1 MRTDLS
7 LLSAALDR
15 VVPAIG
21 DLPGAGAMGLAE
33 VIVDKA
39 GEDQRF
45 ESALKT
51 VANALPADFASL
63 DAGDQDDALRNIESC
78 QGEAFGLFLDIT
90 YSFYYMRPEVHER
103 LNWHGRAPQP
113 DGNVLPPF
121 DDSVLE
127 VARQRAPLWR
137 RV

>member
-1 MRTDLS
+1 MSTDLS

-33 VIVDKA
+33 VIVENARQDR
-39 GEDQRF
+39 RF
-45 ESALKT
+45 ETALKT
-51 VANALPADFASL
+51 VADALPDDFASL
-63 DAGDQDDALRNIESC
+63 DPAAQDDALRNIESA

-113 DGNVLPPF
+113 EGNELPPF

-127 VARQRAPLWR
+127 IARQRAPLWR
-137 RV
+137 KV

>member
-1 MRTDLS
+1 MSANLS

-51 VANALPADFASL
+51 VANALPTDFASL
-63 DAGDQDDALRNIESC
+63 DAGDQDAALREIESA
-78 QGEAFGLFLDIT
+78 QSDSRYSSSTRIT
-90 YSFYYMRPEVHER
+90 IFP
-103 LNWHGRAPQP
+103 A
-113 DGNVLPPF
+113 
-121 DDSVLE
+121 
-127 VARQRAPLWR
+127 
-137 RV
+137 

>member
-1 MRTDLS
+1 MSTDLS

-33 VIVDKA
+33 VIVENA
-39 GEDQRF
+39 RQDQRF
-45 ESALKT
+45 ETALKT
-51 VANALPADFASL
+51 VADALPDDFASL
-63 DAGDQDDALRNIESC
+63 DPAAQDDALRNIESA

-113 DGNVLPPF
+113 EGNELPPF

-127 VARQRAPLWR
+127 IARQRAPLWR
-137 RV
+137 KV

>member
-1 MRTDLS
+1 MSIDTTS
-7 LLSAALDR
+7 LSAALDR

-21 DLPGAGAMGLAE
+21 NLPGAGAMGLAD
-33 VIVDKA
+33 VIAENAQKDH
-39 GEDQRF
+39 RF
-45 ESALKT
+45 NSALET
-51 VANALPADFASL
+51 VSAALPDVFDSL
-63 DAGDQDDALRNIESC
+63 DAGPQDDALRDIESANPA
-78 QGEAFGLFLDIT
+78 AFGLFLDIT

-113 DGNVLPPF
+113 EGNELPPF

-137 RV
+137 KV

>member
-1 MRTDLS
+1 MSIDTQ

-15 VVPAIG
+15 VVPAVG

-33 VIVDKA
+33 VIIESARHDR
-39 GEDQRF
+39 RF
-45 ESALKT
+45 EAAIET
-51 VANALPADFASL
+51 IAAALPDGFASL
-63 DAGDQDDALRNIESC
+63 GAGAQDDALRNIESA

-103 LNWHGRAPQP
+103 LSWHGRTPQP
-113 DGNVLPPF
+113 DGNELPAF

-137 RV
+137 KV

>member
-1 MRTDLS
+1 MSTDLS

-33 VIVDKA
+33 VIVENGRQDR
-39 GEDQRF
+39 RF
-45 ESALKT
+45 ETALKT
-51 VANALPADFASL
+51 VADALPDDFASL
-63 DAGDQDDALRNIESC
+63 DPAAQDDALRNIESA

-113 DGNVLPPF
+113 EGNELPPF

-127 VARQRAPLWR
+127 IARQRAPLWR
-137 RV
+137 KV

>member
-1 MRTDLS
+1 MSTDLI

-33 VIVDKA
+33 VIVENGRQDR
-39 GEDQRF
+39 RF
-45 ESALKT
+45 ETALKT
-51 VANALPADFASL
+51 VADALPDDFASL
-63 DAGDQDDALRNIESC
+63 DPAAQDDALRNIESA

-113 DGNVLPPF
+113 EGNELPPF

-127 VARQRAPLWR
+127 IARQRAPLWR
-137 RV
+137 KV